1 MDDITYKI
9 YERDTI
15 GEVRV
20 TEDVIAIIAGLAAT
34 EVEGV
39 YSLANNI
46 TKNIISKLGR
56 KDLSA
61 GVEVSVAVDIV
72 SVSLSLVVIMGYY
85 IPDVTKEVQE
95 KVKNAIEG
103 MTGLKVNAVDIN
115 IANVKVEK
123 D

>member
-1 MDDITYKI
+1 MDDNTFKI
-9 YERDTI
+9 YEHDDI

-20 TEDVIAIIAGLAAT
+20 TEEVIAIIAGLSAT

-46 TKNIISKLGR
+46 TNKIIAKLGK

-61 GVEVSVAVDIV
+61 GVEVSVAGDIV
-72 SVSLSLVVIMGYY
+72 SVSLSLVVLMGYS
-85 IPDVTKEVQE
+85 IPEVTTSVQE
-95 KVKNAIEG
+95 KVKSAIEG
-103 MTGLKVNAVDIN
+103 MTGLKVNAVDIS

-123 D
+123 

>member
-1 MDDITYKI
+1 MDDNTYKI
-9 YERDTI
+9 YEHDNM

-46 TKNIISKLGR
+46 TNKIIAKLGR

-61 GVEVSVAVDIV
+61 GVDVSCAGDIV
-72 SVSLSLVVIMGYY
+72 SVSLSVVVIMGYS
-85 IPDVTKEVQE
+85 IPEVTKNIQE
-95 KVKNAIEG
+95 KVKSAIEG
-103 MTGLKVNAVDIN
+103 MTGLKVNAVDID
-115 IANVKVEK
+115 IANVKA
-123 D
+123 DN